1 MHDWVMEATRR
12 SKTRA
17 ENSAIR
23 DTSLG
28 VTAMLALLSA
38 SCCIIPL
45 ALTIVG
51 LGGAWLS
58 VLDPFVT
65 YRELILIGVTVIVLL
80 GWWRVWQAGGQMR
93 GVVMASVTSLAA
105 ILGWTAPM
113 WEWELSRVLLSYW
126 SG

>member
-1 MHDWVMEATRR
+1 MEATRHP
-12 SKTRA
+12 KTRA

-58 VLDPFVT
+58 VLDPFVA

-105 ILGWTAPM
+105 VLGWTAPM